1 MKMMVVEERFSKGR
15 WKKETRYLLG
25 TSLIN
30 EDMNVSGRKGKLL
43 PEDECFWRQGSM
55 MTSGRLKHN
64 HVYIGQMTVKS
75 DFRKMS
81 QVTALFIGGEECG
94 HKHKWALTYKLLQWE
109 VWKEREALRQQNNP
123 DGPTSSWV
131 IERVT
136 PFPNSYSYISKT
148 NK

>member
-1 MKMMVVEERFSKGR
+1 MKMMAVEERFSKGR
-15 WKKETRYLLG
+15 WKKGTRYLLG

-30 EDMNVSGRKGKLL
+30 EDMNGSGRKGKLS
-43 PEDECFWRQGSM
+43 PEDKCFWRQGSM

-81 QVTALFIGGEECG
+81 QVTALFTRGEECG

-123 DGPTSSWV
+123 WWPYKFMSYRRS
-131 IERVT
+131 
-136 PFPNSYSYISKT
+136 NSIPQFIQLHFKD
-148 NK
+148 K